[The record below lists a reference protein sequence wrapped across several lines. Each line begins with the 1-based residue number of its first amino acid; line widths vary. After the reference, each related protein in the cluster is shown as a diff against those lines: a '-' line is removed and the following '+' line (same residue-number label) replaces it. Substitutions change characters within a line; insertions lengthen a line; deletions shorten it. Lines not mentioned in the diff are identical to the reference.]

1 MSGIQGQTG
10 VRGPG
15 YVDPTTGAGGYLIV
29 GVMTYMRECE
39 AGNASIRLGPE
50 HITVGGHAA
59 QPMDMSKYG
68 KWYGAVGSFVYD
80 MVKKANIT
88 KNDELA
94 RAMLE
99 WSTVALGVTF
109 TVVLG
114 VTLPFTINMILLL
127 VPLGL
132 MFGPGGLT
140 GVLLG
145 STPFPTFNYFML
157 GLSIASAIYH
167 TKLAIDPYGEIY
179 LLG

>member
-1 MSGIQGQTG
+1 
-10 VRGPG
+10 
-15 YVDPTTGAGGYLIV
+15 
-29 GVMTYMRECE
+29 MTYMREGE
-39 AGNASIRLGPE
+39 AGNACISLGPE

-80 MVKKANIT
+80 MVKKANVT
-88 KNDELA
+88 KDDALA
-94 RAMLE
+94 QA
-99 WSTVALGVTF
+99 ALNWGVVMVGIGF
-109 TVVLG
+109 SIG
-114 VTLPFTINMILLL
+114 VGAVPFTISGLFLL

-167 TKLAIDPYGEIY
+167 TKLAIDPYGKVY